1 MENNVAETMR
11 KYNYEEIKQEIEGLK
26 REKEQE
32 ESERDGIIDEL
43 ASRQEAIAEQYEQ
56 DDYEQSDSQ
65 PPIESYPEYQLNL
78 LEGNIEDLDT
88 RINYYQDIVDLI
100 DEGNDYKRIYPDN
113 IFEGI
118 IKSHDGF
125 VEKDLLNRKKIAQDV
140 ADKILRENIKST
152 AIFGKWGTGKTTFL
166 RFISEELESKAKSS
180 DSKLE
185 TITIDASAYSDQ
197 NQIWAYLYESVRK
210 KFSLRFINRVK
221 YAFVFH
227 RGLVVLLIAVPLL
240 MNIAGLIFAR
250 IPYFQQIEIPFEL
263 LKKYLDDITKYITV
277 ASIIGLVTGL
287 ISLIFKGLTLTVK
300 KALSYTIPRYS
311 DSLGA
316 KLKIRDDLNKILK
329 VWNKDIFFMVDEL
342 DRSNDNTIVDFFDAI
357 QLFQNNR
364 LHLIYAIDHEVLY
377 NVLDNAKGF
386 SDSDRNSF
394 LRKYI
399 DYSYLLKGINNNP
412 KALSEL
418 TFSYKFTKNEKLY
431 IEKALLKLDVSI
443 SIREVIH
450 ILNLLNQIKEDWLKK
465 EVFTSE
471 YIIEGNKVLNFRKF
485 IPWVIYHCTKPEW
498 TINIE
503 QDFVFKDEDFTLS
516 LGCYISHLKDEGIK
530 KKYKDCPDYF
540 KDSIIKNIIVYM
552 DWIAK
557 YQFI

>member
-1 MENNVAETMR
+1 MSE
-11 KYNYEEIKQEIEGLK
+11 YNYEEIKQEIEGLK
-26 REKEQE
+26 REREQE

-43 ASRQEAIAEQYEQ
+43 ASRQEAMEEQYEQ
-56 DDYEQSDSQ
+56 DNYEQSDSQ

-78 LEGNIEDLDT
+78 HEGNIEDLDT
-88 RINYYQDIVDLI
+88 RTKYYQDIVDLI

-125 VEKDLLNRKKIAQDV
+125 VEKDLLNRKKVAQDV
-140 ADKILRENIKST
+140 ADKMLRENIKST
-152 AIFGKWGTGKTTFL
+152 AIFGKWGTGKTAFL
-166 RFISEELESKAKSS
+166 RFIGEGLESKAKSTNREI
-180 DSKLE
+180 E

-197 NQIWAYLYESVRK
+197 NQIWAYIYERVRE
-210 KFSLRFINRVK
+210 KFSSRFINRVK

-227 RGLVVLLIAVPLL
+227 WGLFVLLIAVPLL
-240 MNIAGLIFAR
+240 VNIVGLIFAK
-250 IPYFQQIEIPFEL
+250 IPYFQQIEIPFDL
-263 LKKYLDDITKYITV
+263 LKKYLDDITKYING
-277 ASIIGLVTGL
+277 AAIIGFVTGL
-287 ISLIFKGLTLTVK
+287 ISLIFKGFTLTVK

-311 DSLGA
+311 DSLGV

-342 DRSNDNTIVDFFDAI
+342 DRSNDNTILDFFDAV
-357 QLFQNNR
+357 QLFQNDR
-364 LHLIYAIDHEVLY
+364 LYLIYAIDQDVLY
-377 NVLDNAKGF
+377 KALENEKGF
-386 SDSDRNSF
+386 KGSVTNSF
-394 LRKYI
+394 LKKYI
-399 DYSYLLKGINNNP
+399 DYSYLLKGINHDSR
-412 KALSEL
+412 ALSEL
-418 TFSYKFTKNEKLY
+418 VSSFKFTN
-431 IEKALLKLDVSI
+431 IEKAFIETLLFKLDVSL

-471 YIIEGNKVLNFRKF
+471 YMIEGNKALNFRKF
-485 IPWVIYHCTKPEW
+485 IPWVIYYCTKSEW
-498 TINIE
+498 PNSIE

-516 LGCYISHLKDEGIK
+516 LRYYISHLKDEDIK

-540 KDSIIKNIIVYM
+540 KDSIIKNIIVYR

-557 YQFI
+557 YKFI

>member
-1 MENNVAETMR
+1 MSE
-11 KYNYEEIKQEIEGLK
+11 YNYEEIKQEIEGLK

-43 ASRQEAIAEQYEQ
+43 DELASRQEAMAEQYEQ
-56 DDYEQSDSQ
+56 DNYEQSDPQ

-78 LEGNIEDLDT
+78 HEGNIEDLDT
-88 RINYYQDIVDLI
+88 RIKYYQDIVDLI

-125 VEKDLLNRKKIAQDV
+125 VEKDLLNRKKVAQDV
-140 ADKILRENIKST
+140 ADKILRENIKNT
-152 AIFGKWGTGKTTFL
+152 AIFGKWGTGKTVFL
-166 RFISEELESKAKSS
+166 KFISEGLESEAKSNNR
-180 DSKLE
+180 KIE

-197 NQIWAYLYESVRK
+197 NQIWAYIYESVRE
-210 KFSLRFINRVK
+210 KFSLNVINRAK
-221 YAFVFH
+221 YVLAFHWKLF
-227 RGLVVLLIAVPLL
+227 VVILTF
-240 MNIAGLIFAR
+240 LIFMHIVVPH
-250 IPYFQQIEIPFEL
+250 IPEPHFFMIIKKFYEL
-263 LKKYLDDITKYITV
+263 LKNHYGAITKISDAV
-277 ASIIGLVTGL
+277 AILGLVINGFL
-287 ISLIFKGLTLTVK
+287 PLIFKGYSLSVEK
-300 KALSYTIPRYS
+300 VLSYTIPRYS
-311 DSLGA
+311 DSLGV

-342 DRSNDNTIVDFFDAI
+342 DRSNDNTILDFFDAV
-357 QLFQNNR
+357 QLFQNDR
-364 LHLIYAIDHEVLY
+364 LHFIYAIDHVVLY
-377 NVLDNAKGF
+377 KVLGNEKGF
-386 SDSDRNSF
+386 EDDVNHSF

-399 DYSYLLKGINNNP
+399 DYSYLLKGINHDS

-418 TFSYKFTKNEKLY
+418 VSGFKFTN
-431 IEKALLKLDVSI
+431 IEKEFIETLLSKLDVSL

-471 YIIEGNKVLNFRKF
+471 YMIEGNKVLNFRKF
-485 IPWVIYHCTKPEW
+485 IPWVIYHCIKSEW
-498 TINIE
+498 TNNIE
-503 QDFVFKDEDFTLS
+503 RDFVFKDEDFTLS
-516 LGCYISHLKDEGIK
+516 LECYISHLKDEGIK

-552 DWIAK
+552 DWIAE

>member
-1 MENNVAETMR
+1 MSE
-11 KYNYEEIKQEIEGLK
+11 YNYEEIKQEIEGLK
-26 REKEQE
+26 REREQE
-32 ESERDGIIDEL
+32 ESERDSIIDEL
-43 ASRQEAIAEQYEQ
+43 ASRQEAMEEQYEQ
-56 DDYEQSDSQ
+56 DNYEQSDPQSS
-65 PPIESYPEYQLNL
+65 IESYPEYQLNL
-78 LEGNIEDLDT
+78 HKGNIEDLDT
-88 RINYYQDIVDLI
+88 RIKYYQDIVDLI
-100 DEGNDYKRIYPDN
+100 DEGNDYKRLYPDN

-125 VEKDLLNRKKIAQDV
+125 VEKDLLNRKKVAQDV

-152 AIFGKWGTGKTTFL
+152 AIFGKWGTGKTVFL
-166 RFISEELESKAKSS
+166 RFISEGLESKAKSTNREI
-180 DSKLE
+180 E

-197 NQIWAYLYESVRK
+197 NQIWAYIYERVRE
-210 KFSLRFINRVK
+210 KFSSNFLNRVK
-221 YAFVFH
+221 YIVRYH
-227 RGLVVLLIAVPLL
+227 WLLLLVIVLFPLL
-240 MNIAGLIFAR
+240 MHKGVPLVLEQPF
-250 IPYFQQIEIPFEL
+250 FQKIEKPFEL
-263 LKKYLDDITKYITV
+263 FIQNYDVIKRFIDL
-277 ASIIGLVTGL
+277 AAIIGFVFKILPL
-287 ISLIFKGLTLTVK
+287 LFKGFTLTVK

-311 DSLGA
+311 DSLGV

-329 VWNKDIFFMVDEL
+329 VWKKDIFFMVDEL
-342 DRSNDNTIVDFFDAI
+342 DRSNDNTILDFFDAI
-357 QLFQNNR
+357 QLFQNDR
-364 LHLIYAIDHEVLY
+364 LHLIYAIDQDVLY
-377 NVLDNAKGF
+377 KALENEKGF
-386 SDSDRNSF
+386 KDSVTNSF
-394 LRKYI
+394 LKKYI
-399 DYSYLLKGINNNP
+399 DYSYLLKGINHDS

-418 TFSYKFTKNEKLY
+418 VSSYMFTR
-431 IEKALLKLDVSI
+431 IEKEFIETSLFKIDVSL

-471 YIIEGNKVLNFRKF
+471 YMIEGKKVLNFRKF
-485 IPWVIYHCTKPEW
+485 IPWVIYHYTKSEW

-516 LGCYISHLKDEGIK
+516 LECYISHLKDEDIK